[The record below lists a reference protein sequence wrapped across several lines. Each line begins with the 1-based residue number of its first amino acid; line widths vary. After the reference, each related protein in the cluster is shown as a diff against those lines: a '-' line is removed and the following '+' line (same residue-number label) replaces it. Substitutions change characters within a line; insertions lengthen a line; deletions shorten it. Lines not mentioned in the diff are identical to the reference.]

1 MLKLRNINVLKE
13 YGKEVLVILG
23 GCALY
28 AVSMALIDHVSTIPG
43 NMMGIAVVC
52 HTLFDWPIGLVN
64 VVISIPTI
72 IIGTLVIGKKMLIYT
87 VIAMTGVS
95 ALIDWWVP
103 IFSYTP
109 TNGPLIPTILSGLV
123 MGVGCGMMIYAGATT
138 GGTTILGRLLLLKF
152 PNMKLGNL
160 LIMMD
165 GVIIAAGAV
174 AMRDWQGFVYSIIF
188 EVVVCKTIDASLYCL
203 RKCFSDRW

>member
-1 MLKLRNINVLKE
+1 MGRKL
-13 YGKEVLVILG
+13 
-23 GCALY
+23 
-28 AVSMALIDHVSTIPG
+28 
-43 NMMGIAVVC
+43 
-52 HTLFDWPIGLVN
+52 
-64 VVISIPTI
+64 
-72 IIGTLVIGKKMLIYT
+72 LIYT
-87 VIAMTGVS
+87 VIAMTGTS

-152 PNMKLGNL
+152 PHMKLGNL

-165 GVIIAAGAV
+165 GVIIAVGAV

-188 EVVVCKTIDASLYCL
+188 EVVVCKTMDASLYSL